1 MAPDLASAVQHH
13 VNGRLEEA
21 ARIYQVILAEN
32 PRHAEALHLLGVVAH
47 QQGNHRQARAL
58 IGQAIALQPEVAAFY
73 SNLAEVHRAIGEL
86 DQALACCRT
95 ALSLEP
101 DSPEAATNLGMT
113 LLAQGD
119 AAAATVQFR
128 AALKAK
134 PHDAV
139 IHNNLGHALLL
150 QRRRAEAAASFHQAL
165 KLDPGLAEA
174 HCNLGQLFLEQYQ
187 PEQALAHC
195 EQAVRLQPDLPE
207 AQNNL
212 GNVLRELGRLSE
224 AKACYS
230 KALALKPDLALTYNN
245 MGQALQEEGHLRD
258 ALAWYYEAVRRDP
271 DTARVICNL
280 ASAQGEQENYA
291 AAVASF
297 RKALQLNP
305 DHAEA
310 HNGLGFVLHE
320 QGKFPEAV
328 AEYQEVLRLQ
338 PDFATGYCNLGN
350 ILEEL
355 GSFDEALV
363 AFRDALRR
371 DPNHAGA
378 YALLATMLRG
388 RLPPDDL
395 SAIRRLLDRPH
406 MAPAKRLALHFGIAH
421 VLDATGSYAEA
432 AEHLRQGNA
441 LCRALWENQGK
452 SYDPQA
458 HTRLVTDLIG
468 AFTPEFFT
476 QVQGLGLDTE
486 VPIVIVGL
494 PRSGTTLT
502 EQILASHSRVHGAGE
517 LNLARDGFEALPRI
531 QGRNVT
537 PIEAL
542 GRLNVADIRL
552 LGRRHLD
559 LLHELA
565 PQARR
570 VVDKMPDNYLF
581 LGWLATL
588 FPTAKFIHCR
598 RDLRDVAVSCW
609 MTNFRNIRWA
619 ADPEHIANRF
629 DDYQRLMAHWSSVLP
644 AKLFEVN
651 YEETVT
657 DLEGVA
663 HRLIAW
669 CGLEWE
675 PACLAF
681 HQTSR
686 PVRTASV
693 TQVRQPV
700 YTRSVARWKNYESA
714 LRPLVRR
721 LGPSAGSPPGEQ

>member
-1 MAPDLASAVQHH
+1 MCPELATALRHH

-21 ARIYQVILAEN
+21 ARVYQAILAEN
-32 PRHAEALHLLGVVAH
+32 PHHAEALHLLGVVAH
-47 QQGNHRQARAL
+47 QQGNHRQAREL
-58 IGQAIALQPEVAAFY
+58 IGKAIALQPGVAAFY
-73 SNLAEVHRAIGEL
+73 SNLAEVYRAIGEL
-86 DQALACCRT
+86 DQALACCRA
-95 ALSLEP
+95 ALSLQP

-119 AAAATVQFR
+119 APAAMVQFR

-134 PHDAV
+134 PDDAM

-150 QRRRAEAAASFHQAL
+150 QGQRGEAAASFRRASE
-165 KLDPGLAEA
+165 LDSGLAEA

-187 PEQALAHC
+187 SEQALAHC
-195 EQAVRLQPDLPE
+195 QEAVRLRPDLPE

-212 GNVLRELGRLSE
+212 GNVLRELGRLDE
-224 AKACYS
+224 AKACYA
-230 KALALKPDLALTYNN
+230 KALVLQPELALTYNN
-245 MGQALQEEGHLRD
+245 MGQALQEEGHLHD
-258 ALAWYYEAVRRDP
+258 AVAWYQEALRRDSNAVRI
-271 DTARVICNL
+271 ICNH
-280 ASAQGEQENYA
+280 ASALGEQENYE

-297 RKALQLNP
+297 RKALQLSP
-305 DHAEA
+305 EYAEA

-328 AEYQEVLRLQ
+328 AEYREVLRLK
-338 PDFATGYCNLGN
+338 PDFANGYCNLGN

-355 GSFDEALV
+355 GSFDEALA
-363 AFRDALRR
+363 AFREALQH

-388 RLPPDDL
+388 RLPPEDQ
-395 SAIRRLLDRPH
+395 SAMRRLLDRPQ

-421 VLDATGSYAEA
+421 VLDASGSYAEA
-432 AEHLRQGNA
+432 AEHLRQGNG
-441 LCRALWENQGK
+441 LCLSLWDKQGK
-452 SYDPQA
+452 SYDPEA

-468 AFTPEFFT
+468 AFTPEFFAR
-476 QVQGLGLDTE
+476 VRGLGLDSE
-486 VPIVIVGL
+486 APVFIVGL

-502 EQILASHSRVHGAGE
+502 EQILASHPQVHGAGE
-517 LNLARDGFEALPRI
+517 LNFARDGLEALPRI

-537 PIEAL
+537 PVEAL
-542 GRLNVADIRL
+542 AGLSVADIRL

-565 PQARR
+565 PEGRR

-581 LGWLATL
+581 LGWLAAL
-588 FPTAKFIHCR
+588 FPRAKFIHCR

-619 ADPEHIANRF
+619 ADSEHIAARF
-629 DDYQRLMAHWSSVLP
+629 HDYVRLMAHWHSVLQ
-644 AKLFEVN
+644 LQVFEVN

-663 HRLIAW
+663 RRLVAW

-700 YTRSVARWKNYESA
+700 YTRSVARWKNYEPA
-714 LRPLVRR
+714 
-721 LGPSAGSPPGEQ
+721 LGPLLRQLGSNAGTAPSEQ